1 MHNYIEDRLQQ
12 IMSEDTPFVRVSAC
26 ATEDDKW
33 DDEGGADVSICI
45 RQPWLWHVMGILRG
59 PYYYLRDH
67 GIMAPEIAFHI
78 NEPDLLTD
86 GEHMGYQRCG
96 DVVGDVLLVPVGPD
110 ADAAEGVLIT
120 PDGPVVPVAG
130 DFPVPEVDGAAQRL
144 GQVGLDPLFR
154 AAHSRTS
161 SQWTRTPRG
170 SSSNTS

>member
-12 IMSEDTPFVRVSAC
+12 IMSEDTPFVRVSA
-26 ATEDDKW
+26 AFLENDKW

-96 DVVGDVLLVPVGPD
+96 DVVYYRGDSVD
-110 ADAAEGVLIT
+110 SIIHD
-120 PDGPVVPVAG
+120 VAIDVEDLARNTLKKLERERHG
-130 DFPVPEVDGAAQRL
+130 DEA
-144 GQVGLDPLFR
+144 
-154 AAHSRTS
+154 S
-161 SQWTRTPRG
+161 
-170 SSSNTS
+170 